1 MKEFELIEKIF
12 TPLTQSP
19 QKTNHKTKLSNPN
32 ILTKFDPLN
41 LQNDV
46 AIIELDSKS
55 NLVLSKDLMCEG
67 VHFLKSDDGFK
78 IASKLLL
85 SNLSDIASS
94 GATPLC
100 YMLGFTKNNSLTKTF
115 YTEFGRALSKIQN
128 QYKIK
133 LIGGDTSNS
142 KSLHYSITIFGVALK
157 DKLLLRQNAQNG
169 DFIFVSNTVG
179 DAFLGLNLKLKNSAN
194 LKTHEKK
201 LLDKHFYPQPRIELS
216 KQLVEQNLSKCATDI
231 SDGLIADLTNICN
244 ASKLNA
250 QIFLSQIPI
259 SSSALKY
266 LQTNSDL
273 SKLDLLS
280 GGDDYELIFS
290 VDPKNIH
297 KIQKLSKKLNLRLT
311 CIGKFTNEKFD
322 KKIYPKKFNV
332 FLFNSAKNISPDNII
347 NLNKKGYEHQ

>member
-12 TPLTQSP
+12 TPLAKSP
-19 QKTNHKTKLSNPN
+19 KKINSLDPN
-32 ILTKFDPLN
+32 ILTKFDSLC

-46 AIIELDSKS
+46 ALIELDSKR

-67 VHFLKSDDGFK
+67 VHFLKSDGGFE

-100 YMLGFTKNNSLTKTF
+100 YMLGFTKNNSLPKKF

-128 QYKIK
+128 QYNIR

-142 KSLHYSITIFGVALK
+142 ELLHYSITIFGVASK
-157 DKLLLRQNAQNG
+157 DQLLLRQNAQNG
-169 DFIFVSNTVG
+169 DLIFVSNAIG
-179 DAFLGLNLKLKNSAN
+179 DAYLGLNLKLKNSPN
-194 LKTHEKK
+194 LKTYEKK
-201 LLDKHFYPQPRIELS
+201 LLEKHFYPQPRTELS
-216 KQLVEQNLSKCATDI
+216 KQLLEQNLSKCATDI
-231 SDGLIADLTNICN
+231 SDGLMTDLTNICN

-266 LQTNSDL
+266 LQKNSDL

-290 VDPKNIH
+290 VNPKNVN
-297 KIQKLSKKLNLRLT
+297 KIQKLSNKLDLALT
-311 CIGKFTNEKFD
+311 CIGKFTNEKFT
-322 KKIYPKKFNV
+322 KKKYSKKFNV
-332 FLFNSAKNISPDNII
+332 FLFNSPKNISPDNII